1 MVILIISFKRC
12 HLQLNNLNKLFFVK
26 KNWPNDPRIGCKP
39 FFSLVEL
46 IEINAKLK
54 EFEEF
59 EGTFERDA
67 ILEI

>member
-1 MVILIISFKRC
+1 
-12 HLQLNNLNKLFFVK
+12 
-26 KNWPNDPRIGCKP
+26 
-39 FFSLVEL
+39 VEL

-59 EGTFERDA
+59 EGTFERDV

>member
-1 MVILIISFKRC
+1 
-12 HLQLNNLNKLFFVK
+12 
-26 KNWPNDPRIGCKP
+26 
-39 FFSLVEL
+39 VEL